1 LFNQSRAIRDIGM
14 ISKGKN
20 PTALELKWRGIV
32 ADFARE
38 TSWTYDLFGNC
49 LDSVSKFELD
59 HFLGARAK
67 RKVGLISKPVGELAI
82 LPIPYELHN
91 VMSDHEFN
99 KTLRPA
105 AFRDRFNRDEILFQN
120 MIDNMK
126 SNGYEIPFSQ
136 DIINAIVRG

>member
-1 LFNQSRAIRDIGM
+1 M

-38 TSWTYDLFGNC
+38 TSWTFHWFGNYVN
-49 LDSVSKFELD
+49 SVSKYELD

-67 RKVGLISKPVGELAI
+67 RKVGLSSESVGELAI

-91 VMSDHEFN
+91 IMSDHEFN

-105 AFRDRFNRDEILFQN
+105 AFRKEFCRDEMLFQD
-120 MIDNMK
+120 MIDNMR
-126 SNGYEIPFSQ
+126 SDGYEIPFSQ